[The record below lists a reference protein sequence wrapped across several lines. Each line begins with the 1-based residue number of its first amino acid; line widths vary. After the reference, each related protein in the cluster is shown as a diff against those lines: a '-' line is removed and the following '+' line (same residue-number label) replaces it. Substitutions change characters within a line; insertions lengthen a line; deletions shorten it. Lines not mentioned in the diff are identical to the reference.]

1 MLRDYWRKR
10 IVQQI
15 LICLFMLICILGSG
29 KTPPRTPAFQV
40 LVLTERGGIH
50 EGFVVAALDWLKRFS
65 AEQHFAFTVVNDA
78 DTLSEAFLSHFQ
90 VFLQLNFPP
99 YRWSEQ
105 SKAAF
110 IKYMQEGKIGWVGFH
125 HASLLGE
132 FDGYPMW
139 NWFSHFMGDIRWKN
153 YIAARATATVHV
165 EDKNHPV
172 MKGIPE
178 TFSLPDDE
186 WYTYDK
192 DPRPNVQVIA
202 HVDESSYIPPSDIKM
217 GDHPVIWSNGKV
229 RARNIYFQMGHHANL
244 FHSTEFR
251 RMFGNAILWEAGIE
265 QKGAININ

>member
-15 LICLFMLICILGSG
+15 LICLFMLICIRGSG

-78 DTLSEAFLSHFQ
+78 DSLSEAFLSHFQ

-139 NWFSHFMGDIRWKN
+139 N
-153 YIAARATATVHV
+153 
-165 EDKNHPV
+165 
-172 MKGIPE
+172 
-178 TFSLPDDE
+178 
-186 WYTYDK
+186 
-192 DPRPNVQVIA
+192 
-202 HVDESSYIPPSDIKM
+202 
-217 GDHPVIWSNGKV
+217 
-229 RARNIYFQMGHHANL
+229 
-244 FHSTEFR
+244 
-251 RMFGNAILWEAGIE
+251 
-265 QKGAININ
+265 